1 MLQEPKWLASGGQ
14 HGWMGNQDCS
24 AMRFDKDILVET
36 VIVEKDMAALVVIL
50 ECLKKG
56 SSWRWTGVGQTGR
69 CKR

>member
-1 MLQEPKWLASGGQ
+1 
-14 HGWMGNQDCS
+14 
-24 AMRFDKDILVET
+24 MRFDKDILVET